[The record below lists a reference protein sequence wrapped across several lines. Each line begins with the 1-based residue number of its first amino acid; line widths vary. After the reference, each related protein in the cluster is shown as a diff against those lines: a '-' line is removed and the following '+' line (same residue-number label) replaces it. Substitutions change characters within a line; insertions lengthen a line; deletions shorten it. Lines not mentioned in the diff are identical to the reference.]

1 MNHQPPESAAKL
13 LPQKKKFWNKPL
25 FQSAPN
31 LSIYQNYSL
40 KKYLFKIAP
49 SRLVPQESYFQ
60 ACFLKK
66 EIFKILLKI
75 AFSKNTF
82 SKLIPQK
89 YIFKT
94 AHLKNAHFQKYFLK
108 ISPSKN
114 TFPKLH
120 LQKIHFDT
128 FNLFFIRVIRRT
140 FYLINNMSN
149 NLLFFFNV
157 FTLSKKHLQIIVFIF
172 FESRIQADYC

>member
-1 MNHQPPESAAKL
+1 MNQNRNPSFDEPSATPISSKIA
-13 LPQKKKFWNKPL
+13 PTEKKNFWNKPL

-31 LSIYQNYSL
+31 LSIYQNYSV
-40 KKYLFKIAP
+40 KKYLFEIAP

-60 ACFLKK
+60 ACFFKK

-94 AHLKNAHFQKYFLK
+94 AHLKSAF
-108 ISPSKN
+108 SKN
-114 TFPKLH
+114 TFSKFLP
-120 LQKIHFDT
+120 QKIHFQNCT
-128 FNLFFIRVIRRT
+128 FKKSILIPVIYSSSESSEGLSISSIICLITCCFFSMFLHSLKST
-140 FYLINNMSN
+140 Y
-149 NLLFFFNV
+149 
-157 FTLSKKHLQIIVFIF
+157 K
-172 FESRIQADYC
+172 